1 MLFRLFLYHYNF
13 VSLSLLS
20 FRSLLSYLVLAMAL
34 TAFSLFSSS
43 LTGIS
48 RSSSK
53 ISQSPGAF
61 NHANFLA
68 EVALVTNFLTF
79 HCLACYEP
87 QGRPADCLGAPC
99 SHVFLLFCP
108 RVVPRVWWL
117 GRLSIMCTHETG
129 RLCCPVSLPVSS
141 LV

>member
-1 MLFRLFLYHYNF
+1 
-13 VSLSLLS
+13 
-20 FRSLLSYLVLAMAL
+20 
-34 TAFSLFSSS
+34 
-43 LTGIS
+43 
-48 RSSSK
+48 
-53 ISQSPGAF
+53 
-61 NHANFLA
+61 LA

-141 LV
+141 LVWACAVALSVPYLMDLGLHFLFFEKKKKIEKLFYVNKK